1 MKRRDFIQAL
11 SALASTGALPSFAA
25 QTEGEAF
32 DAAVADKPWLK
43 AFKGVDD
50 ATQDLHCESLALSG
64 RWPAELRGRFY
75 RNGPGLFE
83 RGGQRYRHW
92 FDGDGMVQQFTFTSR
107 AVSHRGRLVRTPKLL
122 AEQRAGRF
130 LYSAFGTSVRS
141 ESPAQGPDSFN
152 TANTNAIEH
161 AGRVL
166 AMWEGGS
173 AFALDTKDLSTLGP
187 VTWKD
192 GLQQVPFSAHP
203 KIDPANGHLWN
214 IGTSG
219 DRIIAWHVDAQ
230 GHLVDAQ
237 VGASPYPNGMVHDM
251 AITARHL
258 VVPLPPVKL
267 DFSRVV
273 AGDALEQAF
282 TFQAQE
288 PLRILVMS
296 KDDIT
301 QRRVF
306 ELPAQFVFHVG
317 NAYERADGNI
327 ALTFIGQKDHRFL
340 IHGAPALMSGRHA
353 ASLASGTQSV
363 VLDMRSGRA
372 SVEALGDT
380 VEFPR
385 IDPRRIGLPAR
396 HLLTAS
402 SWVSHPGREGSLF
415 HGIQLRDL
423 QSGKLQR
430 HDYGAHMVVEE
441 HIVVPKPGQRD
452 ELDAWLVGTTFD
464 ARRQITLVNVLDARR
479 VIDGPIAQAA
489 LPYALPLGFHG
500 NFTAA

>member
-64 RWPAELRGRFY
+64 RWPAGLRGRFY

-92 FDGDGMVQQFTFTSR
+92 FDGDGMVQQFTFTGR

-166 AMWEGGS
+166 AMWKAARPS
-173 AFALDTKDLSTLGP
+173 RSTLKISP
-187 VTWKD
+187 
-192 GLQQVPFSAHP
+192 PSARYVEGRLAAGAVLGAP
-203 KIDPANGHLWN
+203 EDRPSDGHLWN

-230 GHLVDAQ
+230 GRLVDAQ

-327 ALTFIGQKDHRFL
+327 ALTFIGPKDHRSL
-340 IHGAPALMSGRHA
+340 IHGAPAFMSGRRRVA
-353 ASLASGTQSV
+353 RSGTQSV

-402 SWVSHPGREGSLF
+402 SWVSHPGREARCSTASNCA
-415 HGIQLRDL
+415 ICKAESCNATTTARTW
-423 QSGKLQR
+423 SSKSTSSCR
-430 HDYGAHMVVEE
+430 SRASSTSST
-441 HIVVPKPGQRD
+441 PG
-452 ELDAWLVGTTFD
+452 WS
-464 ARRQITLVNVLDARR
+464 ARRSTRGARSRSSTYSMR
-479 VIDGPIAQAA
+479 VA
-489 LPYALPLGFHG
+489 
-500 NFTAA
+500 